1 MSADALLRFL
11 DIAAIAATLVSAWFW
26 FAASGR
32 TLRRV
37 SKTEELDSRDL
48 NRVVTAL
55 NRSQILNTRAA
66 VATGISALIVAT
78 RYALALYLG

>member
-1 MSADALLRFL
+1 MSADTLLRLL
-11 DIAAIAATLVSAWFW
+11 DLAAIVATLVSAWFW

-37 SKTEELDSRDL
+37 SKAEEVDSRDL

-55 NRSQILNTRAA
+55 NRSQILNARAA
-66 VATGISALIVAT
+66 IATGISALIVAT
-78 RYALALYLG
+78 RYALGLIFG